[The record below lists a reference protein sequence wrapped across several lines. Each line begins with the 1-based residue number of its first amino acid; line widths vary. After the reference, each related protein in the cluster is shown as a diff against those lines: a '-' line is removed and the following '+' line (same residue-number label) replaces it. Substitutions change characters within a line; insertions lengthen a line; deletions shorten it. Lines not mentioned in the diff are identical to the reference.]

1 MRDKRLTKV
10 LFVKVDDDLSDR
22 VGRAADLTGHN
33 KATFVRAAVI
43 EKLLQL
49 SAIYPELR
57 RKDRE
62 AQAA

>member
-1 MRDKRLTKV
+1 MREKRFTKV
-10 LFVKVDDDLSDR
+10 LFVKVDEDLSDR

-49 SAIYPELR
+49 GVVYPELK